1 MKLIRIEEL
10 KQVDIRTVD
19 ADTLVDIDEI
29 NVDKTLPRTE
39 RLQDFISKVKNPF
52 CFICNGMIVKT
63 SFAET
68 NENLEDKIVR
78 LCLEMDGV

>member
-52 CFICNGMIVKT
+52 CFIYNGMIVKT